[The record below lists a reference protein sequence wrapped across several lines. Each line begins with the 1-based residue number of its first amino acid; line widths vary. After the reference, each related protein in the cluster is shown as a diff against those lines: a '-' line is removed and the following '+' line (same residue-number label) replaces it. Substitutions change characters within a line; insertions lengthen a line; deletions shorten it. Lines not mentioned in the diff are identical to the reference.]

1 MPSSISA
8 NKSIIPKPSED
19 LSPITGWINPLESG
33 PTSVVRCC
41 HLMARAGKIF
51 IVALLLTGVGALY
64 AQKGIKVDVD
74 LVMVN
79 AAVMDSNN
87 HLITDLRPENF
98 QLFED
103 KIEQKIQYFS
113 SEVAPLSLGIVFDI
127 SHSMGDKLEL
137 ARAAAVRFLETG
149 TPEDEYFLV
158 EFASRAELAAGFT
171 TDISRLRD
179 ELFFKPAKGSTA
191 LYDAVYLGLSKVKA
205 GNNPKK
211 ALLLITDG
219 EDNHSRY
226 SRSDIREFLR
236 ESDVQI
242 YVIDLGRALVGDLAE
257 MTGGHS
263 YRGSTEDLGDICEKI
278 ALELKSQYVLGYE
291 SSNTNK
297 DGKFRRIRVRTTPPA
312 GITKLSVR
320 TREGYY
326 GAAN

>member
-1 MPSSISA
+1 MGQPGKVLLIFLMVCVA
-8 NKSIIPKPSED
+8 
-19 LSPITGWINPLESG
+19 G
-33 PTSVVRCC
+33 VV
-41 HLMARAGKIF
+41 
-51 IVALLLTGVGALY
+51 Y
-64 AQKGIKVDVD
+64 AQKGLKVDID

-79 AAVMDSNN
+79 VSVTDTEN
-87 HLITDLRPENF
+87 HVLTDLKPENF

-103 KIEQKIQYFS
+103 KVEQNIRYFS

-127 SHSMGDKLEL
+127 SHSMENKLEL

-149 TPEDEYFLV
+149 TPEDEYFLI
-158 EFASRAELAAGFT
+158 EFSNRAQVAEDFT

-179 ELFFKPAKGSTA
+179 ELSLKPAAGATA

-205 GNNPKK
+205 GTNPKK

-226 SRSDIREFLR
+226 SRGNIREFLR

-242 YVIDLGRALVGDLAE
+242 YVIDLGRALIGDLAE

-263 YRGSTEDLGDICEKI
+263 YHGSVDELGNICEKI

-291 SSNTNK
+291 SSNTNR
-297 DGKFRRIRVRTTPPA
+297 DGKYRKIRVKTTPPA
-312 GITKLSVR
+312 GMTKINVR
-320 TREGYY
+320 AREGYY
-326 GAAN
+326 GAGN

>member
-1 MPSSISA
+1 
-8 NKSIIPKPSED
+8 
-19 LSPITGWINPLESG
+19 
-33 PTSVVRCC
+33 
-41 HLMARAGKIF
+41 MARAGKVLL
-51 IVALLLTGVGALY
+51 IVLLLVGSCGLY
-64 AQKGIKVDVD
+64 AQRGIKVDVD

-79 AAVMDSNN
+79 VAVTDPDN
-87 HLITDLRPENF
+87 HVITDLGPENF

-103 KIEQKIQYFS
+103 KVEQKIKYFS

-127 SHSMGDKLEL
+127 SHSMENKLDL

-149 TPEDEYFLV
+149 TPDDEYFLV
-158 EFASRAELAAGFT
+158 EFSSRAELASDFT

-179 ELFFKPAKGSTA
+179 QLAFKPAKGSTA

-226 SRSDIREFLR
+226 SRSDIREFAR

-242 YVIDLGRALVGDLAE
+242 YVIDLGRALVSDLAE

-263 YRGSTEDLGDICEKI
+263 YRGSVDDLEEICEKV

-291 SSNTNK
+291 SSNTNR
-297 DGKFRRIRVRTTPPA
+297 DGKFRKIRVRTIPPP
-312 GITKLSVR
+312 GLPKLNVR

-326 GAAN
+326 SAAN

>member
-1 MPSSISA
+1 
-8 NKSIIPKPSED
+8 
-19 LSPITGWINPLESG
+19 
-33 PTSVVRCC
+33 
-41 HLMARAGKIF
+41 MARTSK
-51 IVALLLTGVGALY
+51 LLLIFLILSAAGVLC
-64 AQKGIKVDVD
+64 AQKGIKVDID

-79 AAVMDSNN
+79 VAVTDTDN
-87 HLITDLRPENF
+87 HVITDLKPENF

-113 SEVAPLSLGIVFDI
+113 SEVAPLSLGIVFDV
-127 SHSMGDKLEL
+127 SHSMEDKLEL

-149 TPEDEYFLV
+149 TPDDEYFLI
-158 EFASRAELAAGFT
+158 EFSNRAEVAEDFT

-179 ELFFKPAKGSTA
+179 QLSLKPAAGATA

-205 GNNPKK
+205 GTNPKK

-226 SRSDIREFLR
+226 SRGNIREFLR

-242 YVIDLGRALVGDLAE
+242 YVIDLGGALVGDLAE

-263 YRGSTEDLGDICEKI
+263 YHGSVDDLGNICEKI
-278 ALELKSQYVLGYE
+278 ALELKSRYLIGYE

-297 DGKFRRIRVRTTPPA
+297 DGKYRKIRVKTTPPA
-312 GITKLSVR
+312 GMTKINVR
-320 TREGYY
+320 AREGYY
-326 GAAN
+326 SAGN

>member
-1 MPSSISA
+1 MGQPGKVLLIFLMVCVA
-8 NKSIIPKPSED
+8 
-19 LSPITGWINPLESG
+19 G
-33 PTSVVRCC
+33 VV
-41 HLMARAGKIF
+41 
-51 IVALLLTGVGALY
+51 Y
-64 AQKGIKVDVD
+64 AQKGLKVDID

-79 AAVMDSNN
+79 VSVTDTEN
-87 HLITDLRPENF
+87 HVLTDLKPENF

-103 KIEQKIQYFS
+103 KVEQNIRYFS

-127 SHSMGDKLEL
+127 SHSMENKLEL

-149 TPEDEYFLV
+149 TPEDEYFLI
-158 EFASRAELAAGFT
+158 EFSNRAEVAEDFT

-179 ELFFKPAKGSTA
+179 ELSLKPAAGATA

-205 GNNPKK
+205 GTNPKK

-226 SRSDIREFLR
+226 SRGNIREFLR

-242 YVIDLGRALVGDLAE
+242 YVIDLGRALIGDLAE

-263 YRGSTEDLGDICEKI
+263 YRGSVDELGNICEKI

-291 SSNTNK
+291 SSNTNR
-297 DGKFRRIRVRTTPPA
+297 DGKYRKIRVKTTPPA
-312 GITKLSVR
+312 GMTKINVR
-320 TREGYY
+320 AREGYY
-326 GAAN
+326 SAGN